1 MVRGGVQIL
10 IERLEAGGEDAINA
24 GTDEALPTRADDTPD
39 AIETVDSLRDELE
52 HEQRQGD
59 HDAEPD
65 DDHAHPCETAHSS
78 APPLDLSAS
87 ALPKWSPGGIP
98 RISVIAPSRSEDGN
112 EEPNRCAC
120 GHGSVCVWTQIDLV

>member
-1 MVRGGVQIL
+1 MVRGGVQIQ

-24 GTDEALPTRADDTPD
+24 GTDEALPTGADDTPD

-65 DDHAHPCETAHSS
+65 DDHAHPCETTHSS
-78 APPLDLSAS
+78 CSS
-87 ALPKWSPGGIP
+87 VRSQC
-98 RISVIAPSRSEDGN
+98 ISLAEVESRGRTENQRGRAFP
-112 EEPNRCAC
+112 ERR
-120 GHGSVCVWTQIDLV
+120 WQ